1 MKGVFDMSLYED
13 VIGCL
18 REKTKLLSEVEKI
31 TESMAV
37 VPQEELLACTEKRG
51 KLVDEIKLLDD
62 KLREF
67 AGMDNEIRSVLNNV
81 CEKDDLTEELSKVY
95 VEVLSVNAVLNR
107 INSNDDVIKNRIEYE
122 REKILNKIQS
132 FNQGGEAATQ
142 RYYKSVHGTSFATV
156 NVSRDIKI

>member
-1 MKGVFDMSLYED
+1 MSQIYED
-13 VIGCL
+13 VIGYL
-18 REKTKLLSEVEKI
+18 REKTALLSEIEKI
-31 TESMAV
+31 TVSMAV

-51 KLVDEIKLLDD
+51 ELVDKIKIIDD

-67 AGMDNEIRSVLNNV
+67 AGMDNDVRNVLNNA
-81 CEKDDLTEELSKVY
+81 CEKDDLTPELSKIY
-95 VEVLSVNAVLNR
+95 IEVLAVNAVLNR
-107 INSNDDVIKNRIEYE
+107 INSNDDVIKNRIQYE
-122 REKILNKIQS
+122 KEKILNKIQT

>member
-1 MKGVFDMSLYED
+1 MSLFED

-18 REKTKLLSEVEKI
+18 QKKTKLLSEVEKI

-37 VPQEELLACTEKRG
+37 VPQEELLSCTEKRG
-51 KLVDEIKLLDD
+51 ELIDEIKLLDD

-67 AGMDNEIRSVLNNV
+67 AGMNNEVRSVLNNI
-81 CEKDDLTEELSKVY
+81 CEKDDLTEELSKIY
-95 VEVLSVNAVLNR
+95 VEVLAVNAVLNR

-122 REKILNKIQS
+122 REKILNKIQA

-142 RYYKSVHGTSFATV
+142 RYYKSLHGTGDLTAV
-156 NVSRDIKI
+156 NISKDIKI

>member
-1 MKGVFDMSLYED
+1 MSLIED

-18 REKTKLLSEVEKI
+18 QEKTKLLSEVERI

-37 VPQEELLACTEKRG
+37 VPQEELLTCTEKRG

-67 AGMDNEIRSVLNNV
+67 AGMDNNIRSVLNNF

-95 VEVLSVNAVLNR
+95 IEVLAVNAVLNR
-107 INSNDDVIKNRIEYE
+107 INKNDDVIKNRIEYE

-132 FNQGGEAATQ
+132 FNQSGEAATQ
-142 RYYKSVHGTSFATV
+142 RYYKSVHGTSFTPV

>member
-1 MKGVFDMSLYED
+1 MSLYED
-13 VIGCL
+13 VIACL
-18 REKTKLLSEVEKI
+18 KEKTKLLSEVEKI
-31 TESMAV
+31 TDSMAV

-67 AGMDNEIRSVLNNV
+67 AGMDDGVRSVLNNF

-122 REKILNKIQS
+122 KEKILNKIQT
-132 FNQGGEAATQ
+132 FNQSGEAATQ

>member
-1 MKGVFDMSLYED
+1 MSLVED

-18 REKTKLLSEVEKI
+18 QKKTELLSEVEKI

-37 VPQEELLACTEKRG
+37 VPQEELLTCTEKRG
-51 KLVDEIKLLDD
+51 NLIDEIKLLDD

-67 AGMDNEIRSVLNNV
+67 ASMNNEIRSVLNNL

-122 REKILNKIQS
+122 REKLLNKIQT

-142 RYYKSVHGTSFATV
+142 RYYKSIHGTGDLTTV
-156 NVSRDIKI
+156 NVSRNIKI

>member
-1 MKGVFDMSLYED
+1 MSLVED

-18 REKTKLLSEVEKI
+18 QEKTRLLSEVEKI

-37 VPQEELLACTEKRG
+37 VPQEELLSCTEKRG

-67 AGMDNEIRSVLNNV
+67 ASMNNEVRSVLNNT
-81 CEKDDLTEELSKVY
+81 CEKSDLTEELSKIY

-122 REKILNKIQS
+122 KEKILNKIQT

-142 RYYKSVHGTSFATV
+142 KYYKSVHGTSFATV
-156 NVSRDIKI
+156 NVSRNIKI

>member
-1 MKGVFDMSLYED
+1 MSLVED

-18 REKTKLLSEVEKI
+18 QEKTRLLSEVEKI

-37 VPQEELLACTEKRG
+37 VPQEELLSCTEKRG
-51 KLVDEIKLLDD
+51 KLIDEIKILDD

-67 AGMDNEIRSVLNNV
+67 ASMNNEVRSVLNNV
-81 CEKDDLTEELSKVY
+81 CEKSDLTEELSKVY
-95 VEVLSVNAVLNR
+95 IEVLSVNAVLNR

-122 REKILNKIQS
+122 REKLLNKIQT

-142 RYYKSVHGTSFATV
+142 KYYKSVHGTSFATV
-156 NVSRDIKI
+156 NVSRNIKI

>member
-1 MKGVFDMSLYED
+1 MSLVED

-18 REKTKLLSEVEKI
+18 QKKTELLSEVEKI

-37 VPQEELLACTEKRG
+37 VPQEELLTCTEKRG
-51 KLVDEIKLLDD
+51 KLIDEIKLLDD

-67 AGMDNEIRSVLNNV
+67 ASMNNEIRSVLNNL

-122 REKILNKIQS
+122 REKLFNKIQT

-142 RYYKSVHGTSFATV
+142 RYYKSIHGTGDLTTV
-156 NVSRDIKI
+156 NVSRNIKI

>member
-1 MKGVFDMSLYED
+1 MSQLYED

-18 REKTKLLSEVEKI
+18 REKTRLLNEVEKL
-31 TESMAV
+31 TDLMAV
-37 VPQEELLACTEKRG
+37 VPQEELLDCTEKRG
-51 KLVDEIKLLDD
+51 KLVDEIKIIDD

-67 AGMDNEIRSVLNNV
+67 AGMDNAVRNVLNNV
-81 CEKDDLTEELSKVY
+81 CEKDELTDDLSRIY
-95 VEVLSVNAVLNR
+95 VEVLAVNAVLNR

-122 REKILNKIQS
+122 KEKILNKIQV

>member
-1 MKGVFDMSLYED
+1 MSLIED

-18 REKTKLLSEVEKI
+18 QEKTRLLSEVEKI

-37 VPQEELLACTEKRG
+37 VPQEELLSCTEKRG

-67 AGMDNEIRSVLNNV
+67 ASMNNDIRSVLNNA
-81 CEKDDLTEELSKVY
+81 CEKSDLTEELSKVY

-122 REKILNKIQS
+122 REKILNKIQN

-142 RYYKSVHGTSFATV
+142 RYYKSVHGTSFTTV
-156 NVSRDIKI
+156 NVSRNIKI

>member
-1 MKGVFDMSLYED
+1 MSQIYED
-13 VIGCL
+13 VIGYL
-18 REKTKLLSEVEKI
+18 REKIALLSEIEKI
-31 TESMAV
+31 TDSMAV

-51 KLVDEIKLLDD
+51 ELVDKIKIIDD

-67 AGMDNEIRSVLNNV
+67 AGMDNGVRNVLNNA
-81 CEKDDLTEELSKVY
+81 CEKDDLTPELSKIY
-95 VEVLSVNAVLNR
+95 IEVLAVNAVLNR
-107 INSNDDVIKNRIEYE
+107 INSNDDVIKNRIQYE
-122 REKILNKIQS
+122 KEKILNKIQT

>member
-1 MKGVFDMSLYED
+1 MSQIYED
-13 VIGCL
+13 VIGYL
-18 REKTKLLSEVEKI
+18 REKTELLSEIEKI
-31 TESMAV
+31 TDSMAV

-51 KLVDEIKLLDD
+51 ELVDKIKIIDD

-67 AGMDNEIRSVLNNV
+67 AGMDNDVRNVLNNA
-81 CEKDDLTEELSKVY
+81 CEKDDLTPELSKIY
-95 VEVLSVNAVLNR
+95 IEVLAVNAVLNR
-107 INSNDDVIKNRIEYE
+107 INSNDDVIKNRIQYE
-122 REKILNKIQS
+122 KEKILNKIQT

>member
-1 MKGVFDMSLYED
+1 MSLVED

-18 REKTKLLSEVEKI
+18 QKKTELLSEVEKI

-37 VPQEELLACTEKRG
+37 VPQEELLTCTEKRG
-51 KLVDEIKLLDD
+51 KLIDEIKLLDD

-67 AGMDNEIRSVLNNV
+67 ASMNNEIRSVLNNL

-122 REKILNKIQS
+122 REKLLNKIQT

-142 RYYKSVHGTSFATV
+142 RYYKSLHGTGDLTAV
-156 NVSRDIKI
+156 NISKDIKI

>member
-1 MKGVFDMSLYED
+1 MSLVED

-18 REKTKLLSEVEKI
+18 REKTRLLSEVEKI
-31 TESMAV
+31 TELMAV
-37 VPQEELLACTEKRG
+37 VPQEELLTCTEKRG
-51 KLVDEIKLLDD
+51 KLVDEIKLIDD

-67 AGMDNEIRSVLNNV
+67 AGMNNEIRSVLNNFCV
-81 CEKDDLTEELSKVY
+81 KSDLTEELSKVY

-122 REKILNKIQS
+122 REKILNKIQA

-142 RYYKSVHGTSFATV
+142 RYYKSLHGTGDLTAV
-156 NVSRDIKI
+156 NISKDIKI

>member
-1 MKGVFDMSLYED
+1 MSLVED

-18 REKTKLLSEVEKI
+18 QEKTRLLSEVEKI

-37 VPQEELLACTEKRG
+37 VPQEELLSCTEKRG
-51 KLVDEIKLLDD
+51 KLIDEIKLLDD

-67 AGMDNEIRSVLNNV
+67 AGMNNEIRSVLNNLCV
-81 CEKDDLTEELSKVY
+81 KSDLTEELSKVY

-122 REKILNKIQS
+122 REKILNKIQA

-142 RYYKSVHGTSFATV
+142 RYYKSLHGTGDLTAV
-156 NVSRDIKI
+156 NISKDIKI

>member
-1 MKGVFDMSLYED
+1 MSLYED

-67 AGMDNEIRSVLNNV
+67 AGIDNEIRSVLNNV

>member
-1 MKGVFDMSLYED
+1 MSLVED

-18 REKTKLLSEVEKI
+18 QKKTELLSEVEKI

-37 VPQEELLACTEKRG
+37 VPQEELLTCTEKRG
-51 KLVDEIKLLDD
+51 KLIDEIKLLDD

-67 AGMDNEIRSVLNNV
+67 ASMNNEIRSVLNNL

-122 REKILNKIQS
+122 REKILNKIQA

>member
-1 MKGVFDMSLYED
+1 MSLVED

-18 REKTKLLSEVEKI
+18 QEKTRLLSEVEKI

-37 VPQEELLACTEKRG
+37 VPQEELLTCTEKRG
-51 KLVDEIKLLDD
+51 NLIDEIKLLDD

-67 AGMDNEIRSVLNNV
+67 ASMNNEIRSVLNNL
-81 CEKDDLTEELSKVY
+81 CEKDDLKEELSKVY
-95 VEVLSVNAVLNR
+95 VKVLSVNAVLNR

-122 REKILNKIQS
+122 REKLLNKIQT

-142 RYYKSVHGTSFATV
+142 RYYKSIHGTGDLTTV
-156 NVSRDIKI
+156 NVSRNIKI

>member
-1 MKGVFDMSLYED
+1 MSLYED
-13 VIGCL
+13 VIACL
-18 REKTKLLSEVEKI
+18 KEKTKLLSEVERV

-37 VPQEELLACTEKRG
+37 VPQEELLGCTEKRG
-51 KLVDEIKLLDD
+51 KLVDDIKLIDD

-67 AGMDNEIRSVLNNV
+67 AGMDSGIRNVLNNL

-95 VEVLSVNAVLNR
+95 VEVLAVNAVLNR

-122 REKILNKIQS
+122 REKLLNKIQA

-142 RYYKSVHGTSFATV
+142 RYYKSIHGTGGLTTV

>member
-1 MKGVFDMSLYED
+1 MSLVED

-18 REKTKLLSEVEKI
+18 QEKTRLLSEVEKI

-67 AGMDNEIRSVLNNV
+67 ASMNNEVRSVL
-81 CEKDDLTEELSKVY
+81 KVVKKY
-95 VEVLSVNAVLNR
+95 NKS
-107 INSNDDVIKNRIEYE
+107 
-122 REKILNKIQS
+122 RE
-132 FNQGGEAATQ
+132 
-142 RYYKSVHGTSFATV
+142 
-156 NVSRDIKI
+156 

>member
-1 MKGVFDMSLYED
+1 MSLIED

-18 REKTKLLSEVEKI
+18 QKKTKLLSEVEKI

-37 VPQEELLACTEKRG
+37 VPQEELLSCTEKRG

-67 AGMDNEIRSVLNNV
+67 ASMNNDIRSVLNNV
-81 CEKDDLTEELSKVY
+81 CEKSDLTEELSKVY

-122 REKILNKIQS
+122 KEKILNKIQN

-142 RYYKSVHGTSFATV
+142 RYYKSVHGTSFTTV
-156 NVSRDIKI
+156 NVSRNIKI

>member
-1 MKGVFDMSLYED
+1 MSLYED

-18 REKTKLLSEVEKI
+18 REKTKLLSEVERI

>member
-1 MKGVFDMSLYED
+1 MSLIED

-18 REKTKLLSEVEKI
+18 QKKTKLLSEVEKV

-37 VPQEELLACTEKRG
+37 VPQEELLSCTERRG
-51 KLVDEIKLLDD
+51 KLIDEIKLLDD

-67 AGMDNEIRSVLNNV
+67 ASMNNDIRSVLNNL

-95 VEVLSVNAVLNR
+95 VEVLAVNAVLNR

-122 REKILNKIQS
+122 REKILNKIQA

-142 RYYKSVHGTSFATV
+142 RYYKSVHGTGSFSTV
-156 NVSRDIKI
+156 NISRDIKI

>member
-1 MKGVFDMSLYED
+1 MSLYED